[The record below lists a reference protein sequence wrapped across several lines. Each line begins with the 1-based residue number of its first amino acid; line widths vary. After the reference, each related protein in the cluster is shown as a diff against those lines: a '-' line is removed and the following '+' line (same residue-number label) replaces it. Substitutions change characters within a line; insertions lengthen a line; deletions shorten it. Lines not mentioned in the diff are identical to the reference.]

1 MYRRLYC
8 QHDHDHD
15 QRQFPWRWFREPV
28 NAPPLLSLFL
38 SLVKDFPTGRK
49 KKLYYYYY
57 FYYNILF
64 VLLQYIVV
72 FRKLVSIISSAP
84 RPRPISTTMLS
95 LTSNDT
101 KIKITAEKLV
111 PLVGKRLFVVSFK
124 MFHKAYMSYSQLNP
138 QGFRCPVLKNCA
150 QNNENFTFK
159 KDDISTML
167 CASNVFRAVSN

>member
-1 MYRRLYC
+1 MKMISRAGQC
-8 QHDHDHD
+8 
-15 QRQFPWRWFREPV
+15 PSSTIS
-28 NAPPLLSLFL
+28 LSLACQRL
-38 SLVKDFPTGRK
+38 SHGK
-49 KKLYYYYY
+49 KEAHSTNMTTAVCTSTMLCQK
-57 FYYNILF
+57 F
-64 VLLQYIVV
+64 
-72 FRKLVSIISSAP
+72 SIISSAP

-124 MFHKAYMSYSQLNP
+124 MFHKACMSYSQLNP